1 MNAAYVDDARRMAR
15 DLIARE
21 TKGSGDLENAMRR
34 LETRYGVPY
43 GFLWNLRYRPPKD
56 LLMGLFLRLQEAYEQ
71 QLGEQIKRLEHE
83 RSITEAKGRIAQ
95 GFVAAANAL
104 DSTKG

>member
-1 MNAAYVDDARRMAR
+1 MTAYVEDARRMAS

-21 TKGSGDLENAMRR
+21 TKGSGDLDNAMRR
-34 LETRYGVPY
+34 LETRYGIPY

-56 LLMGLFLRLQEAYEQ
+56 LLMGLFLRLQDAYQQ
-71 QLGEQIKRLEHE
+71 QLNEQIKRLEHE

-95 GFVAAANAL
+95 GLVAAATAL
-104 DSTKG
+104 DRKEG